1 MADFELDPAALKK
14 AFAALKKQIED
25 SAYLQD
31 FGDELSALADTLNDS
46 TKSVQEKNAAFDQ
59 LADSVLKAKKEIQ
72 GFEQAATNFNNQLAN
87 TFQALTGVTDGS
99 DTLAGSFFKTRK
111 ELSKLEKGSDKYNK
125 ALEAQIESIKE
136 YVDNL
141 DFAASAAGALQKNT
155 KELLLANDNA
165 TSGFARA
172 TGMGKTFNKQI
183 LQIEKSNRRFGV
195 TADDSASALQ
205 NLVEGLSGFG
215 LMGAEVQSVLADEV
229 AQLERLGVSASTT
242 TGVFQSL
249 TRTFG
254 MNKEGVEKVT
264 EEARVLAGELG
275 ISVNQAVEGLNK
287 ALPQLAS
294 LAADQVVPAFKELQE
309 QSLETGIAVDGLIG
323 IAGKFDTFEEAA
335 KAAGNLNAV
344 LGTQTFDTTALL
356 EAQLEGPQAVT
367 ALLRDQ
373 LQSSVGSFEE
383 LTVFQRQAIA
393 NASGLNEQEV
403 RGLFLSE
410 EITEEQKKQADER
423 EKNLK
428 ATMALKDELLAL
440 AREFAVAIQP
450 LMDFAKFIV
459 GGFAKAVRGIKSLP
473 GMGGT
478 TGSIVAGAGAIGGG
492 MLLNKAKNKVSEKLF
507 GKKVKADG
515 TEKNPF
521 FVRMMGGGDSGDSS
535 AGDDGLLGKF
545 KRKFKSK
552 VTGKLLDGIGRLGFR
567 AGREGPALP
576 PGMGGGFTQGGV
588 RGTIGNLASSMKGKL
603 GGVLKGRL
611 GGAGSFLKGGLS
623 RLGGAGGFLKGK
635 LGGALGKLG
644 GGKLLA
650 KLGSRAIPGLGQA
663 MLAFDGVKFLG
674 PKLLK
679 GVKTLGPKLLGGVK
693 KFGGA
698 ALGLLGKAGS
708 GLKSFGGRA
717 VKGLMRGIAR
727 SPIGMVGRG
736 LGSAAKSVGR
746 GLKKLK
752 FWNEGTDATPSLSS
766 NQVQIAGDGGPN
778 AEPEMIVPPPK
789 SAVINNANLMNALG
803 GMAGGNPEMAS
814 AINNLGAKFD
824 TLIGE
829 VKNLNTRP
837 VQVEATAVI
846 GKKDFAKQVNGHF
859 GRSGVSPAT
868 SAV

>member
-1 MADFELDPAALKK
+1 MADIILSPEDLNK
-14 AFAALKKQIED
+14 AFVALKKQIED
-25 SAYLQD
+25 SAYLED
-31 FGDELSALADTLNDS
+31 FGDQLNALAAILNDA
-46 TKSVQEKNAAFDQ
+46 TKSVQEKNEAFDQ
-59 LADSVLKAKKEIQ
+59 LAASVLKAKKEIQ

-229 AQLERLGVSASTT
+229 AQLERLGVSGATT

-492 MLLNKAKNKVSEKLF
+492 MLLNKAKDVASEKLF

-521 FVRMMGGGDSGDSS
+521 FVRMMGGGDSGDDS

-545 KRKFKSK
+545 KRKFKDK

-611 GGAGSFLKGGLS
+611 GGAGSFLKG
-623 RLGGAGGFLKGK
+623 K

-679 GVKTLGPKLLGGVK
+679 GVKFLGPKLLGGVK

-698 ALGLLGKAGS
+698 ALGLLSKAGG

-717 VKGLMRGIAR
+717 VKGTLSVLKRL
-727 SPIGMVGRG
+727 SPF
-736 LGSAAKSVGR
+736 SAAKSVGKKV
-746 GLKKLK
+746 GGALKKLK
-752 FWNEGTDATPSLSS
+752 FWNEGTDATPSLGS
-766 NQVQIAGDGGPN
+766 NQIQIAGDGGPN

-789 SAVINNANLMNALG
+789 SAVINNANLTNALE
-803 GMAGGNPEMAS
+803 GMAGGAGGNAQMAS
-814 AINNLGAKFD
+814 AISNLGTKLD
-824 TLIGE
+824 TLITE
-829 VKNLNTRP
+829 VKNLNNRP
-837 VQVEATAVI
+837 IETTAVI
-846 GKKDFAKQVNGHF
+846 GKKAFAKEVNGHF